1 MICPRCEEFKKMLL
15 VEKYI
20 VISEPKK
27 AIFLEKFF
35 DELSTKQS
43 VKSKCKNC
51 GEVIS
56 NNELYFDEHDKF
68 TRKLDVFIGEELTS
82 KIEACEFCS
91 YPSEISASMR
101 HGGWFETEDN
111 VDDMIEHFD
120 TAIDVEEFIYN
131 QFGLEYDDIIAKS
144 MHCPNCKN
152 GSGVD
157 YDEKIDYQKFN
168 EFSKIHTKDTLDEFD
183 KRFYG
188 VGSEEVNLL
197 ADELTIEELVELK
210 NEYIKN
216 KLYISRSKNFLKLE
230 KKIKT
235 FYEDGII
242 YTLACGRT
250 IFRTR
255 TMDLGYQI
263 DNLYSDKELWEP
275 PYGVSSHGR
284 YNDIGVSVL
293 YCANNVDVLK
303 KEVDLPNGREY
314 IYAKFIVNKPL
325 KMFPINYIF
334 NKGKDEYSDFDGLIS
349 QLPNI
354 DSKKFRVEYI
364 ITNIVAAICNKIGY
378 EGIAYKSTKC
388 SESVNYA
395 FFHCKHDIDIKMVE
409 IFK

>member
-82 KIEACEFCS
+82 KIVACEFCS

-144 MHCPNCKN
+144 MYCQNCKN

-157 YDEKIDYQKFN
+157 YDEKINYGYFDK
-168 EFSKIHTKDTLDEFD
+168 FSKIHTEDTLGEFD
-183 KRFYG
+183 NRFYG
-188 VGSEEVNLL
+188 FLNEEVSLL

-210 NEYIKN
+210 NEFINN
-216 KLYISRSKNFLKLE
+216 KLYVSRSKNFLKLE

-235 FYEDGII
+235 CYEDGTI

-255 TMDLGYQI
+255 TMDLGYKI
-263 DNLYSDKELWEP
+263 DNLQSDKELWEP

-284 YNDIGVSVL
+284 YNDIGASVL
-293 YCANNVDVLK
+293 YCSNNLDVLK
-303 KEVDLPNGREY
+303 KEVDLPKGKEY
-314 IYAKFIVNKPL
+314 VYAKFIVRKSL
-325 KMFPINYIF
+325 KMCPINYIF
-334 NKGKDEYSDFDGLIS
+334 NSGKDEYSDFDGLIS
-349 QLPNI
+349 QPSKI

-364 ITNIVAAICNKIGY
+364 ITNIVAAICDKMGY
-378 EGIAYKSTKC
+378 DGIAYKSTKC

-395 FFHCKHDIDIKMVE
+395 FFHCKHDIDIKMIEV
-409 IFK
+409 FK